1 MQYLGQCSFFI
12 KNMRVPNPLIIVFSS
27 LFFCNA
33 HAKPIYFFSMSDK
46 KLSQQC
52 GQERSEKAGLYHSIS
67 DVQGRG
73 SSSPLNGQQV
83 VIEGV
88 VTLSLQGR
96 ENYRGFWLQEK
107 IRNDLKTRMN
117 NSTSPIHVSLPAS
130 QGIFIYHSKKKVKQG
145 QVVRVLGRVAEFNTL
160 TEVKSV
166 NALAI
171 CKPATRLP
179 IPVNI
184 TLPVSSLRPLEALEG
199 MRVSLSQELVVSDFY
214 GTGYGLGNNGQ
225 FAVSTQLHYQPTELY
240 TSRIL
245 MKNPSVMNAKKHD
258 YLLIDDGSNKR
269 YPSFIPFP
277 NQQGFSANNS
287 FKIGDKVRGV
297 GGILH
302 AYKDKYI
309 IIPDFKNTNLT
320 IIPAQLDPSPIID
333 KRSNLVIA
341 SMNLGNYFN
350 GSTDGSIYK
359 KGGFQASRGARNYL
373 AFGMQTKKIVAA
385 LHKMNAD
392 VIALMELENDGYE
405 KGSSIATLTRALN
418 LTLPIKDQYR
428 YVIPSYINSK
438 RKKLGDSAISVGLLY
453 KSNALTLAGEA
464 KVLDARSSNNEFND
478 GLNRPSLLQEF
489 KLKSKKLYSKT
500 EEPSVLVVVN
510 HFKSKGKPCKKT
522 EPTSLQGHCNLTRV
536 KAAKALV
543 KFITMHSR
551 TAGGLPV
558 LILGDFNSYSQED
571 PLLALYK
578 AGYTNIK
585 NKNQFS
591 YSYQGYV
598 GNLDHALVNDAL
610 LPHVRS
616 MDAWNI
622 NSVEDVLLDYQTE
635 KTGHSYPSVD
645 HYAEPDE
652 RRSSDHDPL
661 VIGLEF

>member
-1 MQYLGQCSFFI
+1 
-12 KNMRVPNPLIIVFSS
+12 
-27 LFFCNA
+27 
-33 HAKPIYFFSMSDK
+33 MSDK
-46 KLSQQC
+46 KLSKQC
-52 GQERSEKAGLYHSIS
+52 GQERSGNAGLYHSIS

-73 SSSPLNGQQV
+73 SRSPLHGQQV

-96 ENYRGFWLQEK
+96 DHQTTLRGREGYRGFWLQER
-107 IRNDLKTRMN
+107 IRSPSKARISNA
-117 NSTSPIHVSLPAS
+117 STSVKFRLSAS
-130 QGIFIYHSKKKVKQG
+130 QGIFVYHAKHRVKQG
-145 QVVRVLGRVAEFNTL
+145 QIVRLLGRVDEFNTL
-160 TEVKSV
+160 TEVKHV
-166 NALAI
+166 KALAI
-171 CKPATRLP
+171 CNPSVRLP
-179 IPVNI
+179 ISVNI
-184 TLPVSSLRPLEALEG
+184 TLPVSSLSQLEALEG

-214 GTGYGLGNNGQ
+214 GTGYGLGSNGQ
-225 FAVSTQLHYQPTELY
+225 FAVSTRLHYQPTEQY
-240 TSRIL
+240 ISRIL
-245 MKNPSVMNAKKHD
+245 MKNPSLMNEKKHD

-287 FKIGDKVRGV
+287 FRIGDKVKSI

-302 AYKDKYI
+302 AYKDNYI

-320 IIPAQLDPSPIID
+320 IIPAQLDPYPIID

-350 GSTDGSIYK
+350 GSTHSSRYK
-359 KGGFQASRGARNYL
+359 KGGFQSSRGAKNYL

-405 KGSSIATLTRALN
+405 KDSSIATLTRALN
-418 LTLPIKDQYR
+418 LTLPMKDQYR

-453 KSNALTLAGEA
+453 KNSALILAGEA

-510 HFKSKGKPCKKT
+510 HFKSKGKPCKKN
-522 EPTSLQGHCNLTRV
+522 EPMTLQGHCNLTRV

-543 KFITMHSR
+543 KFITMNSSPV
-551 TAGGLPV
+551 GGLPV
-558 LILGDFNSYSQED
+558 LILGDLNSYSQED
-571 PLLALYK
+571 PLLSLYD

-585 NKNQFS
+585 NKTQFS

-610 LPHVRS
+610 LPYVRS

-635 KTGHSYPSVD
+635 KTGHSYPSID